1 MSYILDALRRADAE
15 RSRGAV
21 PGLHAQGLPTDLE
34 PAARDY
40 RPLIWAAGGAG
51 VLLVAGVVILLVAP
65 WKSVQVPP
73 ESRAALAPTP
83 DLSPAPRDA
92 AAASAPVRMAQGE
105 LPAVQPGAI
114 EPGARPVEP
123 PIGRGDAP
131 RAAPA
136 EARAPQ
142 PYPPTA
148 QAVRAA
154 PRDTLAERAAEGR
167 VARLEPRAAARS
179 PADTSPAAPPRG
191 APPSPAAATTQ
202 APVEHYGPPM
212 GPAAAP
218 ARGNAVPNIKD
229 LPPDVR
235 SQLPR
240 LAVAG
245 SVYSETPSARM
256 VILNGQ
262 IFHEGDKPAA
272 DTVLEQ
278 IRLKSAILN
287 FRGQRFEITF

>member
-1 MSYILDALRRADAE
+1 
-15 RSRGAV
+15 
-21 PGLHAQGLPTDLE
+21 
-34 PAARDY
+34 
-40 RPLIWAAGGAG
+40 
-51 VLLVAGVVILLVAP
+51 
-65 WKSVQVPP
+65 
-73 ESRAALAPTP
+73 
-83 DLSPAPRDA
+83 
-92 AAASAPVRMAQGE
+92 
-105 LPAVQPGAI
+105 
-114 EPGARPVEP
+114 
-123 PIGRGDAP
+123 
-131 RAAPA
+131 
-136 EARAPQ
+136 
-142 PYPPTA
+142 
-148 QAVRAA
+148 
-154 PRDTLAERAAEGR
+154 
-167 VARLEPRAAARS
+167 
-179 PADTSPAAPPRG
+179 
-191 APPSPAAATTQ
+191 
-202 APVEHYGPPM
+202 M